1 MGVTIVL
8 ILQMKTLRPKG
19 TQMTSLIVT
28 KKAKY
33 FEFSQLGVKLLLAA
47 VPLYLQQRTVMSALE
62 F

>member
-1 MGVTIVL
+1 MGVTVVL

-19 TQMTSLIVT
+19 AQMTSLIVT

-33 FEFSQLGVKLLLAA
+33 FEFIQLDVKPLLAA
-47 VPLYLQQRTVMSALE
+47 VPPHLQQRTVMSALE